1 MTNTH
6 TTNMRPEASDQL
18 NTLIATISF
27 AVSSIERP
35 PLPGEQGFEEYLNNQ
50 ALLQQLNLAQRFQIA
65 LDLDPANQVAAA
77 GLLKALAL
85 VERSRTRVTRPTK
98 NDPNSPK
105 IPRERDDAVE
115 FLKAEL
121 LSGPRAVSDLM
132 PRARELGISAATLR
146 RAKIDL
152 NIASNLHVMPDKE
165 RFWSWS
171 LPEHAH
177 FADHSPPQPRP
188 KCTMTDAEC
197 DAFQAEKDAFYAT
210 QPAVSDDLGRPVS
223 SSMSSLSTHNSALS
237 TLSSSALSTQNSPLS
252 TPSGLSTQNSALSTS
267 TSTPVFS
274 SKSKDAHMLT

>member
-6 TTNMRPEASDQL
+6 PTNKRPELPSQFDV
-18 NTLIATISF
+18 LIANLTY
-27 AVSSIERP
+27 AMSSIELP
-35 PLPGEQGFEEYLNNQ
+35 PLPCEPGFEEYLNNQ
-50 ALLQQLNLAQRFQIA
+50 ALLKQLELAQHFQIA
-65 LDLDPANQVAAA
+65 LDVDPMNQVAAA

-85 VERSRTRVTRPTK
+85 VERSRTRVTRQTK

-177 FADHSPPQPRP
+177 FADHNPPQPRP
-188 KCTMTDAEC
+188 KCTMTDAEYAAMKAEN
-197 DAFQAEKDAFYAT
+197 DAHYAA
-210 QPAVSDDLGRPVS
+210 QPPVSDDLGRPAPTFP
-223 SSMSSLSTHNSALS
+223 STQSGSPS
-237 TLSSSALSTQNSPLS
+237 TLT
-252 TPSGLSTQNSALSTS
+252 TQNSAPITSSSPSTS
-267 TSTPVFS
+267 SKNRVSDP
-274 SKSKDAHMLT
+274 KSKDAHMLT